1 MFNILVNFRDIKY
14 LGIYKGH
21 VSVYFKGYGILG
33 TPLYKPHKLCDIN
46 FDRQLR
52 FFYQMDN
59 STLFVSIWYGTIHQN
74 EKGFKATG
82 LGAKSQIL
90 SSVAP
95 PRKKKLA
102 AISSQEHV
110 WGPQKPM
117 FY

>member
-52 FFYQMDN
+52 FFTKWTILHSLYQYGMEQFI
-59 STLFVSIWYGTIHQN
+59 SMKKVSRLHQ
-74 EKGFKATG
+74 
-82 LGAKSQIL
+82 
-90 SSVAP
+90 
-95 PRKKKLA
+95 
-102 AISSQEHV
+102 
-110 WGPQKPM
+110 
-117 FY
+117 